1 MQNTDFV
8 IENGVLTKYTGPGG
22 DVAIP
27 EGVTEIGKSAFYDC
41 AGLTSVT
48 IPEGVTVIGDYAFRG
63 CTSLTSVTIPAS
75 VTEIAENAFD
85 YGVELIRLSSPNS
98 GAQSGDS
105 RGGH

>member
-8 IENGVLTKYTGPGG
+8 IENGVLREYTGPGG

-48 IPEGVTVIGDYAFRG
+48 IPEGVTMIGDSAFAG
-63 CTSLTSVTIPAS
+63 CKSLTSVTIPAS
-75 VTEIAENAFD
+75 VTVIADNAFD
-85 YGVELIRLSSPNS
+85 NSVELIRSSPRS
-98 GAQSGDS
+98 SD
-105 RGGH
+105 

>member
-8 IENGVLTKYTGPGG
+8 IENGALTKYTGPGG

-27 EGVTEIGKSAFYDC
+27 EGVTM
-41 AGLTSVT
+41 
-48 IPEGVTVIGDYAFRG
+48 IGDYAFRG
-63 CTSLTSVTIPAS
+63 CTSLTSVVIPAS

-98 GAQSGDS
+98 SAQSGDS